1 MIRTPST
8 YSDWISL
15 FDMLKNHENDEE
27 VVAAMERG
35 TLPWQSG
42 VAERFTG
49 KMIEAVNKRLD
60 DASDRF
66 KRNMAHANGESG
78 LLQTLNIMRKELAL
92 MKRVVNVNAI
102 PSDIRGKYVSMVTK
116 FADDAQ
122 KSLEDSA
129 KSDRTGKLRF
139 LIRNHPINRI

>member
-8 YSDWISL
+8 YSDWINL
-15 FDMLKNHENDEE
+15 FDKLKNHQDDEE

-35 TLPWQSG
+35 TIPWQSG
-42 VAERFTG
+42 VAERFTT

-60 DASDRF
+60 DAVDRF
-66 KRNMAHANGESG
+66 QRNNKHAVGESG
-78 LLQTLNIMRKELAL
+78 TLQALNAMRKELAL
-92 MKRVVNVNAI
+92 MKRVVSVNAI
-102 PSDIRGKYVSMVTK
+102 PSDLREKYVSMVTK

-129 KSDRTGKLRF
+129 KFDRTGRLRF
-139 LIRNHPINRI
+139 LIRNHPVNRI

>member
-15 FDMLKNHENDEE
+15 FDMLKNHDSDAD

-35 TLPWQSG
+35 TIPWQSG
-42 VAERFTG
+42 VAERFTA

-66 KRNMAHANGESG
+66 KRNITHANGESG
-78 LLQTLNIMRKELAL
+78 LLQTLNAMRKELAL
-92 MKRVVNVNAI
+92 MKRVVSVNAI
-102 PSDIRGKYVSMVTK
+102 PADFRGKYISMVTK
-116 FADDAQ
+116 YADDAQ

-129 KSDRTGKLRF
+129 KSDRTGRLRF
-139 LIRNHPINRI
+139 LIRNHPVNKI

>member
-1 MIRTPST
+1 
-8 YSDWISL
+8 
-15 FDMLKNHENDEE
+15 
-27 VVAAMERG
+27 
-35 TLPWQSG
+35 
-42 VAERFTG
+42 
-49 KMIEAVNKRLD
+49 MIEAVNKRLD

-78 LLQTLNIMRKELAL
+78 LLQTLNIMRKELIL

-102 PSDIRGKYVSMVTK
+102 PSDLRGKYVSMVTK

>member
-15 FDMLKNHENDEE
+15 FDMLKNHESDED

-35 TLPWQSG
+35 TIPWQSG
-42 VAERFTG
+42 VAERFTA

-60 DASDRF
+60 DANDRF
-66 KRNMAHANGESG
+66 KRNIAHANGESG
-78 LLQTLNIMRKELAL
+78 LLQTLNAMRNELAFL
-92 MKRVVNVNAI
+92 KRVVSVNAI
-102 PSDIRGKYVSMVTK
+102 PADIRGKYVSMVTK
-116 FADDAQ
+116 YADDAQ

-129 KSDRTGKLRF
+129 KSDRTGRLLF
-139 LIRNHPINRI
+139 LIRNHPVNKI